1 MERQSASASLDS
13 GCRDDPYHPPSC
25 RPSIVTVTVPDS
37 LFLSLPLSFSFSLSL
52 FFSSS
57 ALRSTPTSSS
67 TAATLLRREHDG
79 PSRRGIF
86 DRAFSF
92 SLFCSFCSCGKD
104 PLRLSTLRPPT
115 VRDAIAM
122 PSIERDVLVSPKQ
135 VNNKS
140 DLPVFDFLQLTGN
153 RRCSKDKNKASFT
166 KMIYALFSGTVGI
179 L

>member
-25 RPSIVTVTVPDS
+25 RPGIVTVTVPDS
-37 LFLSLPLSFSFSLSL
+37 LFLSLSLSL

-67 TAATLLRREHDG
+67 AATALLRHQHDG

-92 SLFCSFCSCGKD
+92 SLFCSFCFCGKN
-104 PLRLSTLRPPT
+104 PLRFSVCILRCEMQLLCQIPS
-115 VRDAIAM
+115 AM
-122 PSIERDVLVSPKQ
+122 FQFRSSR
-135 VNNKS
+135 
-140 DLPVFDFLQLTGN
+140 
-153 RRCSKDKNKASFT
+153 
-166 KMIYALFSGTVGI
+166 
-179 L
+179 

>member
-25 RPSIVTVTVPDS
+25 RPGIVTVTVPDS
-37 LFLSLPLSFSFSLSL
+37 LFLSLSLSLSLSL

-67 TAATLLRREHDG
+67 AAAAAALLRHQHDG

-104 PLRLSTLRPPT
+104 PVAVFGLRPT
-115 VRDAIAM
+115 VRDVIAM
-122 PSIERDVLVSPKQ
+122 PNTRYDVSVSPEQ
-135 VNNKS
+135 VESKS
-140 DLPVFDFLQLTGN
+140 DIFVFDFFQ
-153 RRCSKDKNKASFT
+153 FT
-166 KMIYALFSGTVGI
+166 RW
-179 L
+179 